1 MLSIGGETMIRD
13 IETYIDDTLLHK
25 QLVLESG
32 KVLYKYLF
40 EIGEMDLALE
50 LLKRCSVHDN
60 SKLNY
65 EEIMS
70 FISIPKDNDG
80 MKNANTQMDEF
91 MKKAISIHWKNNS
104 HHPEYH
110 DNPSN
115 MTELDIMEM
124 ACDCYARSFQFG
136 TDLLKFI
143 EIRQKE
149 RFNLPL
155 DVYDKYKFYCEIL
168 VTQGL
173 KLDKSMQEKIK
184 KLNK

>member
-1 MLSIGGETMIRD
+1 MI
-13 IETYIDDTLLHK
+13 
-25 QLVLESG
+25 
-32 KVLYKYLF
+32 
-40 EIGEMDLALE
+40 
-50 LLKRCSVHDN
+50 
-60 SKLNY
+60 
-65 EEIMS
+65 
-70 FISIPKDNDG
+70 
-80 MKNANTQMDEF
+80 
-91 MKKAISIHWKNNS
+91 
-104 HHPEYH
+104 
-110 DNPSN
+110 
-115 MTELDIMEM
+115 
-124 ACDCYARSFQFG
+124 G